1 MVRTMTAYGFT
12 TPIRIRV
19 HRPYA
24 FDAIARNASM
34 QDGTSAIGFE
44 PMPTKRRAAL
54 TPHWFPSLRLQC
66 YHMKSMRSNPVPA
79 VFFRL
84 LARPSFFLR
93 RLAGADDS
101 PVKSV
106 GLSFSIHASVRRAN
120 IMVCE
125 NERKRHQ
132 RMNPLVAERK
142 SAVDGNRTRNIC
154 LEGTDDNR
162 FTTTACEPPAG
173 VEPATCRLQGG
184 CSSHLS

>member
-66 YHMKSMRSNPVPA
+66 YHMKSMQSNPVPA
-79 VFFRL
+79 VF
-84 LARPSFFLR
+84 S
-93 RLAGADDS
+93 LAGASVFFFAKACGCGRFACEIGRFVFLYPCFGS
-101 PVKSV
+101 PRE
-106 GLSFSIHASVRRAN
+106 H
-120 IMVCE
+120 MVCE

-184 CSSHLS
+184 CSGHLS